1 MRGVKD
7 MKVLIVEDDKF
18 LISAYKAKLLR
29 EGLEVEIATDGQ
41 EALDTLKTFI
51 PDVILLDLVMPLMDG
66 FTTLGKIKENPELK
80 NIPVIVASN
89 LGQQEDLDKATALGA
104 SDYVIKSDLSLD
116 ALIAK
121 MNDVANKAKS
131 KEADY

>member
-1 MRGVKD
+1 